1 MNNKGQILP
10 IFVILFPVILLIV
23 LYVSDIG
30 QGYILKRKL
39 TNITKDAIV
48 YYIDNITEDDVYEK
62 TSGFIEKNTDSTYSI
77 VVSNNIVTIKLEKEY
92 KSIIVKN
99 SKVIVTYKG
108 NITTKKVIK
117 G

>member
-1 MNNKGQILP
+1 MNSKGQVLP

-39 TNITKDAIV
+39 TNISKDAVV
-48 YYIDNITEDDVYEK
+48 YYINNITEDDVYEK
-62 TSGFIEKNTDSTYSI
+62 TSNFIEKNTDSVYSI
-77 VVSNNIVTIKLEKEY
+77 VVNDDIVTIKLEKEF
-92 KSIIVKN
+92 KSIITKN
-99 SKVIVTYKG
+99 NKIVVVYKG
-108 NITTKKVIK
+108 NTTTKKVIK